1 MIQPLPYPQ
10 VNGFKTSFC
19 SIEMRINGGL
29 QLPGIK
35 AISYKEALSFGKV
48 YGNSSSKQGRTR
60 GQLDGTGSIEVYQD
74 QWYALLDTVTLGGAR
89 GLSEGSDAITITYSE
104 GMGIAMLATKCDV
117 LPGVRFHSPDF
128 SGSEGTDALTV
139 KLEFDILGPIVWAGH
154 GAPRF
159 SLLPKPI
166 AL

>member
-1 MIQPLPYPQ
+1 MDPLLQYPQ

-19 SIEMRINGGL
+19 SIEMRVNGGL

-35 AISYKEALSFGKV
+35 SISYKEALSFGKV
-48 YGNSSSKQGRTR
+48 YGNSPNKQGRTR

-74 QWYALLDTVTLGGAR
+74 QWYALLDRVTLMGAR
-89 GLSEGSDAITITYSE
+89 GLSEGSDAITITYAE
-104 GMGIAMLATKCDV
+104 VGALLTRTDV

-139 KLEFDILGPIVWAGH
+139 KVEFDILGPIVWNGTS
-154 GAPRF
+154 APRF
-159 SLLPKPI
+159 SLMPRS
-166 AL
+166 AVR